1 LNQIS
6 VQNINEGDNGAGT
19 GFVLSADMVYRTGDN
34 LETNVTI
41 NPPNIIQPN
50 ENNENN
56 ENIVVNVLPV
66 NDQDGAPP
74 VSGAL
79 NVPPVLHFD
88 IDDPE
93 GMM

>member
-1 LNQIS
+1 M
-6 VQNINEGDNGAGT
+6 AGT
-19 GFVLSADMVYRTGDN
+19 GFVLSADMVYRTDDN

-56 ENIVVNVLPV
+56 ENIVVEVLPPNEQEANPDAV
-66 NDQDGAPP
+66 TTN
-74 VSGAL
+74 VS
-79 NVPPVLHFD
+79 NVPNLLHYD
-88 IDDPE
+88 INEDE

>member
-1 LNQIS
+1 
-6 VQNINEGDNGAGT
+6 
-19 GFVLSADMVYRTGDN
+19 MVYRTGDN
-34 LETNVTI
+34 LESNITI

-50 ENNENN
+50 ENNEN
-56 ENIVVNVLPV
+56 IVVDVLPF

-74 VSGAL
+74 AADST
-79 NVPPVLHFD
+79 NVLPVLPVLHFD